1 MMAIEWTKQYE
12 LIGKD
17 MKWYKAK
24 WIQEYV
30 LEYGEAKLVQDF
42 KFSLQ
47 LTTSS

>member
-24 WIQEYV
+24 WIREYV
-30 LEYGEAKLVQDF
+30 LEYGEAKLVQDV

-47 LTTSS
+47 HTTSS